1 MLFWPVPDHESCR
14 ADIMQIGLVLGGG
27 GARGLAHIPVL
38 EAFDDL
44 GIKPCCI
51 AGTSIGALIGGAY
64 AAGLTGDDI
73 RQHIIALLATRHDLW
88 KKIFSR
94 KITDFLSMFDV
105 NLSRPALINGDA
117 LVDFVF
123 PEIAMETFD
132 ELVIPFSAVATDFFA
147 GTFTILNSGSVKQA
161 IAASIAL
168 PGLITPQIIN
178 GRLLIDG
185 GITNPLPIDVLGCA
199 AAKIVAVDVTG
210 GPEPEGKEK
219 LKSTDLVYGS
229 SQLMQRQITR
239 QKLEKYPVDIFLEP
253 DINRFRVL
261 DFFKAKAILEASEP
275 IREQTKVALDALV
288 SAAP

>member
-1 MLFWPVPDHESCR
+1 
-14 ADIMQIGLVLGGG
+14 MQIGLVLGGG

-64 AAGLTGDDI
+64 AAGLSGEEI
-73 RQHIIALLATRHDLW
+73 RVHIIALLATRRDLW

-94 KITDFLSMFDV
+94 KITEFFSMIDV
-105 NLSRPALINGDA
+105 NLSRPAVINGDA
-117 LVDFVF
+117 LLDFVF
-123 PEIAMETFD
+123 PEISVETFE
-132 ELVIPFSAVATDFFA
+132 ELDIPFSAVATDFFA
-147 GTFTILNSGSVKQA
+147 GTFKVINSGDVKQA

-168 PGLITPQIIN
+168 PGLITPQIID

-185 GITNPLPIDVLGCA
+185 GITNPLPVDALTCA
-199 AAKIVAVDVTG
+199 PQKIIAVDVTG
-210 GPEPEGKEK
+210 GPEPEGREK
-219 LKSTDLVYGS
+219 VKSTDLVYGS

-239 QKLEKYPVDIFLEP
+239 LKLEKHPVDVFLQP

-261 DFFKAKAILEASEP
+261 DFFKAAAILDASGP
-275 IREQTKVALDALV
+275 IREETKIALEKLLN
-288 SAAP
+288 AAP